1 MKKNK
6 IFITIILAVSL
17 MFLSMPKSMEACVGK
32 TIVIGAKDSSIVQR
46 IIDEIIALLINER
59 TGTSVKLVSFNNP
72 EDCRRAIISAE
83 VDIYVEY
90 TGSALTEVLEITDI
104 TGKES
109 VFDIVKSKYNEKFNL
124 IWLAPYGF
132 DYQNGL
138 KEEYRDKGIPAVA
151 APIVRKDTLK
161 KFPALA
167 RLLKKLS
174 GKISNEKL
182 DELIKKVNDDNF
194 KEIARQFLK
203 DNRLI

>member
-1 MKKNK
+1 MKKNSV
-6 IFITIILAVSL
+6 ILIIILILSVT
-17 MFLSMPKSMEACVGK
+17 FLSLPKNMEACVGK
-32 TIVIGAKDSSIVQR
+32 TIVIGAKDSSTVQR
-46 IIDEIIALLINER
+46 IIDEILALLINER
-59 TGTSVKLVSFNNP
+59 TGTSVKLVNFNTP
-72 EDCRRAIISAE
+72 KDCREAIISAE

-90 TGSALTEVLEITDI
+90 TGSALTEVLMITDVKD
-104 TGKES
+104 KES
-109 VFDIVKSKYNEKFNL
+109 VFEIVKNKYNEKFNL

-132 DYQNGL
+132 DYQEGL
-138 KEEYRDKGIPAVA
+138 KEEYKDKGIPAVA

-182 DELIKKVNDDNF
+182 DELVKKVTGDNF
-194 KEIARQFLK
+194 KEVARQFLK